1 MLNKALIAV
10 LMSLLSMIAL
20 AESIS
25 VTVKPEKGFA
35 GLTSLNIHEDGNVT
49 VLVYESAVKINEN
62 TLDLEPERKKLL
74 RLQSLSAIDDYLKQ
88 SSYDSL
94 KIVTFT
100 ISIAHTTDG
109 VTKNI
114 SSKRLNKE
122 ATELIKTLIELVPG
136 NSLDYVKEE
145 I

>member
-10 LMSLLSMIAL
+10 LISLLSMIAV

-49 VLVYESAVKINEN
+49 VLVYESAAKINEN

-74 RLQSLSAIDDYLKQ
+74 RLQSLSTIDSYLKQ
-88 SSYDSL
+88 SNYDSL
-94 KIVTFT
+94 NTVTFT
-100 ISIAHTTDG
+100 TSIAHTTDG

-114 SSKRLNKE
+114 SSKRLNEE
-122 ATELIKTLIELVPG
+122 ATELIMQLIELVPG
-136 NSLDYVKEE
+136 NSLDYVREE